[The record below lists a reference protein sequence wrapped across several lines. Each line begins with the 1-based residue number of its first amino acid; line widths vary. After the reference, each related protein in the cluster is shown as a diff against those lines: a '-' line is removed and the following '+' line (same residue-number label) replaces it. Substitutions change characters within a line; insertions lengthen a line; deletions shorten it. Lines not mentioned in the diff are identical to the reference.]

1 MICVTTPTFRYNITE
16 LVRGTKYYVRVSAL
30 NTLGYGESADYE
42 DAVPI
47 TSPDA
52 PGFPTTIA
60 QLGEET
66 TGKMNTPP
74 LCEQRTHRTDHHLD
88 HLHSDIEQI
97 TV

>member
-1 MICVTTPTFRYNITE
+1 M
-16 LVRGTKYYVRVSAL
+16 KYYMRVSAL
-30 NTLGYGESADYE
+30 NTLGYGEPADYE

-66 TGKMNTPP
+66 TGKMNNSPMFEHW
-74 LCEQRTHRTDHHLD
+74 LLK
-88 HLHSDIEQI
+88 SGKSYNAI
-97 TV
+97 

>member
-1 MICVTTPTFRYNITE
+1 MAALSDDLCKSLALRYNITE
-16 LVRGTKYYVRVSAL
+16 LIRGMKYYVRVSAL
-30 NTLGYGESADYE
+30 NTLGYGEPADYE

-66 TGKMNTPP
+66 TGETTNSPFCEYWP
-74 LCEQRTHRTDHHLD
+74 LNGNKLIF
-88 HLHSDIEQI
+88 L
-97 TV
+97 